1 MNRFKSAEHGRWSAE
16 RQRGRGDVL
25 LPSSPPPLLPSSCPT
40 RARRSAAIILAGG
53 RGTRLGA
60 LYPHLPKPMVP
71 AAGKP
76 FIEWVLRHLAS
87 QGLRRAIVSIGHL
100 AEVIECYL
108 EQRPSGG
115 LEVSSVREPVPLGTA
130 GSARLAAQAAGDV
143 DEFVVAN
150 GDSLVL
156 ADLRGGWLLLHRD
169 DVDGV
174 VVGVQV
180 DDAARYGTLDV
191 GSGGRLTGFREKRP
205 GRSSNA
211 GSLINAG
218 VYFLK
223 RPLLDAL
230 PADQPLSLETDAF
243 PAWLAGQAR
252 LYVLPVKGPFL
263 DIGTPESVC
272 EAARFIQENFDG
284 ESFVVS

>member
-180 DDAARYGTLDV
+180 DDAAR
-191 GSGGRLTGFREKRP
+191 
-205 GRSSNA
+205 
-211 GSLINAG
+211 
-218 VYFLK
+218 
-223 RPLLDAL
+223 
-230 PADQPLSLETDAF
+230 
-243 PAWLAGQAR
+243 
-252 LYVLPVKGPFL
+252 
-263 DIGTPESVC
+263 
-272 EAARFIQENFDG
+272 
-284 ESFVVS
+284 